1 MNGRISVIIHKQGT
15 VQNLHALGK
24 VLIMKDEK

>member
-15 VQNLHALGK
+15 AQNLYTLGK